1 MLYVKVYGAVADA
14 PVKVTNG
21 DVEFL
26 HTAIVPV
33 MVAVGKGLTVMGFF
47 SSGPKPHAL
56 CPFTRIVSDN
66 AAIL

>member
-1 MLYVKVYGAVADA
+1 VADA

-33 MVAVGKGLTVMGFF
+33 MVAVGKGLTVTTALPVC
-47 SSGPKPHAL
+47 SWEHAVEL
-56 CPFTRIVSDN
+56 PSCTLTR
-66 AAIL
+66 L